1 MPDSPQAAHLDSAA
15 PIELSIIMPC
25 LNEAETL
32 AICIRKAMGYLE
44 RSQIRGEVVIGD
56 NGSTDGSQQIALGCG
71 ACVVKIDQ
79 RGYGAALFGA
89 TLASRG
95 KYIIMGD
102 SDDSYDYTNLDPFV
116 QKLRQGY
123 DLVMGNRFAGGI
135 KPGAMPWK
143 NRYIGN
149 PILSMIGRLFFRSPA
164 KDFHCGL
171 RAYSREAFTRMDLHT
186 TGMEFASEMVIKAT
200 LERMKIAEVPTTL
213 SPDGRSRPPHLRPYR
228 DGWRHLRFM
237 LLYSPNWLF
246 LFPGAAL
253 MLVGL
258 TGTVLLEQ
266 NSIQLNH
273 THLNHALLGHA
284 RLGQARLGLD
294 TLIYLAFMSVCGYQ
308 SVLFAV
314 LSRIFAV
321 QEHLYPASPGYRHI
335 FRYINLERG
344 LIAGSLLAL
353 AGLGAAGYAFLTW
366 REAGF
371 GDLNIEHIARIV
383 IPSGMAIT
391 LGVETVLFSFFLS
404 TLGINIR
411 RHSVLAPESYPTNEN
426 SDTRK

>member
-1 MPDSPQAAHLDSAA
+1 MPGGSQTPPIEPDSP
-15 PIELSIIMPC
+15 IEVSILMPC

-32 AICIRKAMGYLE
+32 ATCIRKAIGYLNRAE
-44 RSQIRGEVVIGD
+44 ISGEVVIGD
-56 NGSTDGSQQIALGCG
+56 NGSTDGSQKIALGCG
-71 ACVVKIDQ
+71 ARVVTINQ
-79 RGYGAALFGA
+79 RGYGAALYGA
-89 TLASRG
+89 TLAARG

-102 SDDSYDYTNLDPFV
+102 SDDSYDFSSLDPFV
-116 QKLRQGY
+116 EKLREGY
-123 DLVMGNRFAGGI
+123 DLVMGNRFAGGV

-149 PILSMIGRLFFRSPA
+149 PILSTIGRVFFHCPA

-171 RAYSREAFTRMDLHT
+171 RAYSRDAFTRMDLRT

-200 LERMKIAEVPTTL
+200 LDRMKIVEVPTTL

-246 LFPGAAL
+246 LFPGLVL

-258 TGTVLLEQ
+258 TGTALLEQ
-266 NSIQLNH
+266 DSIQLQH
-273 THLNHALLGHA
+273 
-284 RLGQARLGLD
+284 ARLGLD
-294 TLIYLAFMSVCGYQ
+294 TLIYLAFMSVGGYQ

-314 LSRIFAV
+314 LSRIYAV
-321 QEHLYPASPGYRHI
+321 QEHLYPASPGFRHI

-344 LIAGSLLAL
+344 LIAGVLIAL
-353 AGLGAAGYAFLTW
+353 SGIAAAVYSFLMW
-366 REAGF
+366 RNAGF
-371 GDLNIEHIARIV
+371 GDLNIEHVARIV
-383 IPSGMAIT
+383 IPSSMAIT
-391 LGVETVLFSFFLS
+391 LGFETVLFSFFLS

-411 RHSVLAPESYPTNEN
+411 RHSMEKPMDYEPV
-426 SDTRK
+426 

>member
-1 MPDSPQAAHLDSAA
+1 MPGGSQTPPSEPDSS
-15 PIELSIIMPC
+15 IELSIIMPC

-32 AICIRKAMGYLE
+32 EPCIRKAINYLD
-44 RSQIRGEVVIGD
+44 RAQIHGEVVIGD
-56 NGSTDGSQQIALGCG
+56 NGSTDGSQKIALGCG
-71 ACVVKIDQ
+71 ARVVTVNQ
-79 RGYGAALFGA
+79 RGYGAALYGA
-89 TLASRG
+89 TLAARG

-102 SDDSYDYTNLDPFV
+102 SDDSYDFSNLDPFV
-116 QKLRQGY
+116 NKLREGY
-123 DLVMGNRFAGGI
+123 DLVMGNRFKGGV

-149 PILSMIGRLFFRSPA
+149 PILSTIGRLFFHCPA

-171 RAYSREAFTRMDLHT
+171 RAYSRDAFTRMDLRT

-200 LERMKIAEVPTTL
+200 LDRMKIAEVPTTL

-246 LFPGAAL
+246 LFPGLIL
-253 MLVGL
+253 MMIGL
-258 TGTVLLEQ
+258 TGTALLEQ
-266 NSIQLNH
+266 NSIQLQH
-273 THLNHALLGHA
+273 
-284 RLGQARLGLD
+284 ARLGLD

-314 LSRIFAV
+314 LSRIYAV
-321 QEHLYPASPGYRHI
+321 QEHLYPASPGFRHI

-344 LIAGSLLAL
+344 LIAGVLISL
-353 AGLGAAGYAFLTW
+353 AGIASAVYSFLVW
-366 REAGF
+366 RNAGF
-371 GDLNIEHIARIV
+371 GDLNIEHVARIV
-383 IPSGMAIT
+383 IPSSMAIT
-391 LGVETVLFSFFLS
+391 LGFETVLFSFFLS

-411 RHSVLAPESYPTNEN
+411 RNSPEAPKDLGPAGIAGS
-426 SDTRK
+426 

>member
-1 MPDSPQAAHLDSAA
+1 MPAASQAPPIEPDS

-32 AICIRKAMGYLE
+32 EPCIRKAMAYLH
-44 RSQIRGEVVIGD
+44 RANILGEVVIGD
-56 NGSTDGSQQIALGCG
+56 NGSTDGSQKIALACG
-71 ACVVKIDQ
+71 ARVVKIEQ
-79 RGYGAALFGA
+79 RGYGSALYGA

-95 KYIIMGD
+95 KFIIMGD
-102 SDDSYDYTNLDPFV
+102 SDDSYDFSNLDPFV
-116 QKLRQGY
+116 AKLREGY

-149 PILSMIGRLFFRSPA
+149 PILSAIGRLFFRSPA

-171 RAYSREAFTRMDLHT
+171 RAYSRDAFTRMDLRT
-186 TGMEFASEMVIKAT
+186 TGMEFASEMIIKAT

-237 LLYSPNWLF
+237 LLYSPTWLF
-246 LFPGAAL
+246 LFPGLAL

-258 TGTVLLEQ
+258 AGTALLEQ
-266 NSIQLNH
+266 DSIQLS
-273 THLNHALLGHA
+273 HAH
-284 RLGQARLGLD
+284 LGLD

-314 LSRIFAV
+314 LSRIFAIE
-321 QEHLYPASPGYRHI
+321 QHLYPASPGYRHI
-335 FRYINLERG
+335 FRFINLERG
-344 LIAGSLLAL
+344 LIVGALITMSGIASAVHALLM
-353 AGLGAAGYAFLTW
+353 W
-366 REAGF
+366 RNAGF
-371 GDLNIEHIARIV
+371 GNLNIEHIARIV

-391 LGVETVLFSFFLS
+391 LGFETVLFSFFLS

-411 RHSVLAPESYPTNEN
+411 RNSADVPESYDPAEV
-426 SDTRK
+426 SGSAGPEQL